1 MLSKEYQS
9 GPNVVY
15 YVYWRRSRNGETNLE
30 FQSVCLINIF
40 IIKIIQIN
48 VWESNQLKMTCIYK
62 QAPGNSALWFT
73 LTYV

>member
-40 IIKIIQIN
+40 IIKIIAR
-48 VWESNQLKMTCIYK
+48 ESNQFKMTCIYK
-62 QAPGNSALWFT
+62 LQTIRLFDSH
-73 LTYV
+73 

>member
-48 VWESNQLKMTCIYK
+48 ARESITSKKWHVFISKLQSIRLFD
-62 QAPGNSALWFT
+62 SH
-73 LTYV
+73 

>member
-30 FQSVCLINIF
+30 FQSVFLINIL

-48 VWESNQLKMTCIYK
+48 ARESIT
-62 QAPGNSALWFT
+62 S
-73 LTYV
+73 

>member
-30 FQSVCLINIF
+30 FQTVCLINIF
-40 IIKIIQIN
+40 IIKIIKIN
-48 VWESNQLKMTCIYK
+48 VRESNQLKMTSMCK
-62 QAPGNSALWFT
+62 QAPIISALEFT
-73 LTYV
+73 LT

>member
-48 VWESNQLKMTCIYK
+48 ARESIT
-62 QAPGNSALWFT
+62 S
-73 LTYV
+73 